1 MINRVVLV
9 GRLTRDP
16 ELRNTTSGGAVCSF
30 TLAVDNRGKAADGS
44 KTASYIPCVV
54 FSQQAENVAQ
64 FVRKGSLV
72 GVEGRLSQRSYDRKD
87 GTKATV
93 IEVLCDSVQFLEPKS
108 ASGERGSTTTP
119 TFNDVPA
126 VEEENNLDSIDI
138 ADDDLP
144 FQLSKGK
151 ENYYGIQKSQTT

>member
-16 ELRNTTSGGAVCSF
+16 ELRNTTTGNAVCSF
-30 TLAVDNRGKAADGS
+30 TLAVDNRTKGQDGS
-44 KTASYIPCVV
+44 KTASFIPCVV
-54 FSQQAENVAQ
+54 FSQQAENVSQ

-72 GVEGRLSQRSYDRKD
+72 GIEGRLNQRSYDRKD

-93 IEVLCDSVQFLEPKS
+93 IEVLCDSVQFLEPK
-108 ASGERGSTTTP
+108 ASTGDAAPAP

-126 VEEENNLDSIDI
+126 VEEENHLDSIDI

-144 FQLSKGK
+144 F
-151 ENYYGIQKSQTT
+151 